1 MKISFI
7 TFGCK
12 VNTSENELISG
23 ELAALGFCVS
33 APAEADVIVINTC
46 AVTEVA
52 AKKCASYISS
62 LRKKRPDV
70 RIIVTGCLAG
80 IPGADLKALGADAVI
95 TNGSKSS
102 LKEHIISMTD
112 GLIPVQNAQF
122 YGGGTSSSKTR
133 AFFKI
138 QDGCNAFCSYCI
150 IPSLRGSPRS
160 KPYEEAVSDFRALI
174 HKGFKEIVLVG
185 IHIGMYGRG
194 TPHNLSDLLETVT
207 EIPGDF
213 RVRLSSIETNEIT
226 DKLIS
231 LMAERGEKICPHLH
245 IPLQSGSDKI
255 LKSMGRR
262 YLSADYI
269 KAALNAKKRI
279 KELTI
284 GSDVIVGFP
293 GETEGDFNDTTKT
306 LKAAD
311 ATFIHVFPYSK
322 REGTRAAAMQDHL
335 SDAEKEERASE
346 LRNIWDD
353 VLLTSMHKM
362 KGKMCRVLTERG
374 NKGRCAN
381 YMPVAFSAD
390 VLPNNF
396 INVLITGEKN
406 GFLTG
411 EIVDSA

>member
-70 RIIVTGCLAG
+70 RIIATGCLTG
-80 IPGADLKALGADAVI
+80 IQGTNLKALGADAVI

-102 LKEHIISMTD
+102 LKEHIISLTD
-112 GLIPVQNAQF
+112 GLIPIQNAPF
-122 YGGGTSSSKTR
+122 YGGGALNSTSKTR

-138 QDGCNAFCSYCI
+138 QDGCDAFCSYCI

-160 KPYEEAVSDFRALI
+160 KPYEEAVADFRALV

-194 TPHNLSDLLETVT
+194 TPYNLSDLLEAVT

-231 LMAERGEKICPHLH
+231 LMAERSEKICPHLH

-255 LKSMGRR
+255 LKTMGRR

-269 KAALNAKKRI
+269 KAALNAKNRI
-279 KELTI
+279 RGLTI

-293 GETEGDFNDTTKT
+293 GETESDFNDTVKT

-322 REGTRAAAMQDHL
+322 REGTRAAEMQDHL
-335 SDAEKEERASE
+335 SDAEKEERASG
-346 LRNIWDD
+346 LRNIWADI
-353 VLLTSMHKM
+353 LLASMHEM
-362 KGKMCRVLTERG
+362 KGKVCRVLSERG
-374 NKGRCAN
+374 NKGRSAN
-381 YMPVAFSAD
+381 YMPVVFSGD

-411 EIVDSA
+411 EIV

>member
-12 VNTSENELISG
+12 VNTSENELLSG
-23 ELAALGFCVS
+23 ELTALGFCVS
-33 APAEADVIVINTC
+33 VPAEADVIVINTC

-70 RIIVTGCLAG
+70 RIIVTGCLTG
-80 IPGADLKALGADAVI
+80 VQGTDLKALGADAVI

-102 LKEHIISMTD
+102 LKEHIISLTD
-112 GLIPVQNAQF
+112 GLIPVKNAQF
-122 YGGGTSSSKTR
+122 YGGEALNSTSKTR

-138 QDGCNAFCSYCI
+138 QDGCDAFCSYCI

-160 KPYEEAVSDFRALI
+160 KPYEEAVADFRALI

-194 TPHNLSDLLETVT
+194 TPYNLSDLLEAVT

-231 LMAERGEKICPHLH
+231 LMAERSEKICPHLH

-269 KAALNAKKRI
+269 KAALNAKNRI
-279 KELTI
+279 KGLTI

-293 GETEGDFNDTTKT
+293 GETESDFNGTIKT
-306 LKAAD
+306 LKAAG

-322 REGTRAAAMQDHL
+322 RGGTKAAAMQDHL
-335 SDAEKEERASE
+335 PDTEKEERASE
-346 LRNIWDD
+346 LRSIWAD
-353 VLLTSMHKM
+353 VLLTSMHEM
-362 KGKMCRVLTERG
+362 KGKVCRVLSERG
-374 NKGRCAN
+374 NKGRSAN
-381 YMPVAFSAD
+381 YMPVVFSGD

-411 EIVDSA
+411 EIV